1 MRGSTLALSSSRG
14 PPSRVVW
21 LGNTGKLTKAEIMS
35 AMAPFGAVEEIQLK
49 TPGATASTN
58 SRSNVPYAFVIFAHT
73 ANAAIENHDT
83 KELTGVSVDECK
95 AACCEETSFTCR
107 SFDYERDASWCALSE
122 KSATE
127 VGGLFFLSTARF
139 VLCSRRS
146 AETSPVHGNSI

>member
-58 SRSNVPYAFVIFAHT
+58 SRSNVPYAFVIFAHI
-73 ANAAIENHDT
+73 ANAERA
-83 KELTGVSVDECK
+83 VDALAPNARLGARGEVTVRVGFGSDPTQSEK
-95 AACCEETSFTCR
+95 AADHQRRESA
-107 SFDYERDASWCALSE
+107 RDPDQHPCA
-122 KSATE
+122 
-127 VGGLFFLSTARF
+127 
-139 VLCSRRS
+139 
-146 AETSPVHGNSI
+146 HM